1 LHRSILFP
9 VSEPIPELQST
20 VTDDRDRFQ
29 RLSDLFEEAR
39 DLSREDAGRLVAGVS
54 DPWLRGEL
62 AAMLEMDR
70 SGAPTV
76 RTLVDLGQIL
86 DEVEQPIEVPS
97 EIGEYAVLGV
107 IGLGA
112 SGVVLKARQPG
123 TDRIV
128 AIKVLASGGWNPSAL
143 TRFRREIRLL
153 GRLEHPGI
161 ARIYGAGS
169 DTSTIPHRPYFVMEF
184 IDGVSL
190 TAWARGGAE
199 GGRRTAAEVV
209 QVFAEIADAI
219 GHAHAAGVIHRDLK
233 PGNVLIGRD
242 GRPKL
247 LDFGVSGLAD
257 AAGTLAGT
265 IQAAMTLAVRT
276 GQDSVV
282 GTVPYM
288 SPEQFDGA
296 GSVDARS
303 DLYAIGVMLFECLTG
318 RLPYP
323 VERRSLPEAA
333 ALIRE
338 ELPTTLGR
346 VNRAFR
352 GDLETVVSR
361 LLEKDPER
369 RYQSAEELAA
379 DLRLYLS
386 GKPTRTRPVSRLER
400 GRRFTRR
407 YRGLIAATAVA
418 FAVLLGFLGYTLFLW
433 RESEQRGAELARALE
448 TSERLEYRRAIR
460 DAEAALRAGV
470 VLDARRALSSVPG
483 ARRGWEWRSL
493 AARAG
498 AESQVTPLPE
508 MPISLRARG
517 NRVLVGGI
525 HGSVFRIDHG
535 DAEPTLLA
543 KGKASAS
550 EVAIHPDAAVF
561 IASDAAE
568 PTLPVRSMEDGSL
581 LRRLPLPFGGTTAV
595 DWSPDGTRI
604 AVAGSLGVAAVIDAR
619 TGDLVSS
626 VQRPFVEVRRGEG
639 LVRFLPDGEGFV
651 IACRA
656 SSMAVLHASQSAA
669 PIPLDLAGGV
679 VERIG
684 VCTGRNGPVVLVGLY
699 NGEIAMF
706 DARFG
711 EPIRR
716 IRAHDGALRSI
727 EPGPGRFELMS
738 GATDGSIRVW
748 DVDTGE
754 RVGVAVGAE
763 LQVRGLAHDNA
774 RQELLSVGEDGFMR
788 RWSIAKAVRE
798 PVLREH
804 RAWVY
809 SLVYLDGGDG
819 TLVSGAGEAPASDG
833 RVIFWN
839 LAERA
844 VERAAHPLGEG
855 AVNIV
860 WSLSAD
866 PKGGVASASGRGIQF
881 VSRAG
886 EVTEFPLPTA
896 PYCVAVADGGER
908 IAVRR
913 FECGDLEIYDR
924 EGALLQAIGLPF
936 GVMGDMRTRQDGRT
950 LLVGAGA
957 ALLRYRFEDGRAV
970 EDRRVE
976 FDGRITSVSA
986 IEGSEC
992 VAIGFFG
999 GDVALVDLSR
1009 AAGDEL
1015 LWRVL
1020 ASPDDNVRVALSP
1033 DGTRVASVG
1042 KGPLVRILDASDGEQ
1057 VLALGGHGDT
1067 VISIVF
1073 SPDGNTLA
1081 TGSID
1086 GTIRLWR
1093 AAPRGFGF
1101 GE

>member
-1 LHRSILFP
+1 M
-9 VSEPIPELQST
+9 
-20 VTDDRDRFQ
+20 TDDRDRFR

-39 DLSREDAGRLVAGVS
+39 DLSQEDAERFVAGVS

-62 AAMLEMDR
+62 SAMLEMDR
-70 SGAPTV
+70 SGAQTV

-169 DTSTIPHRPYFVMEF
+169 DTSTIPHRPYFVMEY

-190 TAWARGGAE
+190 TAWARDGAD
-199 GGRRTAAEVV
+199 GARRSAAEVV
-209 QVFAEIADAI
+209 QVFAEIVDAI

-257 AAGTLAGT
+257 GAGTLAGSV
-265 IQAAMTLAVRT
+265 QAALTLAVRT
-276 GQDSVV
+276 GNESVV

-288 SPEQFDGA
+288 SPEQFEGA

-303 DLYAIGVMLFECLTG
+303 DLYALGVMLFECLAG

-333 ALIRE
+333 ALIRD

-346 VNRAFR
+346 VDRAFR
-352 GDLETVVSR
+352 GDLETVVAR
-361 LLEKDPER
+361 LLEKDPDR

-400 GRRFTRR
+400 ARRFTRR
-407 YRGLIAATAVA
+407 YRGLIMATAVA
-418 FAVLLGFLGYTLFLW
+418 FAVLLGFLGYTIVLW
-433 RESEQRGAELARALE
+433 RESEKRGAELARALE

-470 VLDARRALSSVPG
+470 VLDARRALSSLPPG
-483 ARRGWEWRSL
+483 RRGWEWRYL

-498 AESQVTPLPE
+498 AESAVTAVPE
-508 MPISLRARG
+508 MPISIKLQG
-517 NRVLVGGI
+517 DLLLVGGI
-525 HGSVFRIDHG
+525 HGSVFRFRQG
-535 DAEPTLLA
+535 ESVPVLLA

-550 EVAIHPDAAVF
+550 ELAVSPDGRAF
-561 IASDAAE
+561 IAADARE
-568 PTLPVRSMEDGSL
+568 PSLPVRSTEDGAL
-581 LRRLPLPFGGTTAV
+581 LRRLPLPFAGATAV
-595 DWSPDGTRI
+595 DWSADGRRI
-604 AVAGSLGVAAVIDAR
+604 AVAGILGVAAVLDAE
-619 TGDLVSS
+619 TGDPTRV
-626 VQRPFVEVRRGEG
+626 VPITDDGTRRGEG
-639 LVRFLPDGEGFV
+639 LVRFLPDGSGV
-651 IACRA
+651 VVACR
-656 SSMAVLHASQSAA
+656 SSSRATLHLDNAAV

-679 VERIG
+679 VERVG
-684 VCTGRNGPVVLVGLY
+684 VCTGRNGPMVLVGLY
-699 NGEIAMF
+699 NGEIAVF
-706 DARFG
+706 DGRFG
-711 EPIRR
+711 EPVRR
-716 IRAHDGALRSI
+716 LRAHEGALRTI
-727 EPGPGRFELMS
+727 EPGPGRFEFTG

-754 RVGVAVGAE
+754 RVGAAVGAE
-763 LQVRGLAHDNA
+763 LQVRGLAHDAA
-774 RQELLSVGEDGFMR
+774 RKELLSVGEDGFIR
-788 RWSIAKAVRE
+788 RWSISRAVRE

-809 SLVYLDGGDG
+809 SLLYLDDGAGGEG
-819 TLVSGAGEAPASDG
+819 TLVSGAGEAPAIDG
-833 RVIFWN
+833 RVVFWN
-839 LAERA
+839 LAGRVLES
-844 VERAAHPLGEG
+844 VAHPIGEG
-855 AVNIV
+855 ALNIV
-860 WSLSAD
+860 WSLSRD
-866 PKGGVASASGRGIQF
+866 PQGGVACASGRGIQLIARDGT
-881 VSRAG
+881 VRG
-886 EVTEFPLPTA
+886 FPLPTA
-896 PYCVAVADGGER
+896 PFRVAVVDGGER
-908 IAVRR
+908 IAVLR
-913 FECGDLEIYDR
+913 FECDELELYDR
-924 EGALLQAIGLPF
+924 KGALIQSVPLPSRAMGWLQVRDGGRGLLL
-936 GVMGDMRTRQDGRT
+936 GCGSALVWYRIDDGK
-950 LLVGAGA
+950 
-957 ALLRYRFEDGRAV
+957 AV
-970 EDRRVE
+970 ETRRIE
-976 FDGRITSVSA
+976 LEGSITCVSA
-986 IEGSEC
+986 NDGAER
-992 VAIGFFG
+992 VAIGFQG
-999 GDVALVDLSR
+999 GDVALVDPSQ
-1009 AAGDEL
+1009 AGDAAV

-1020 ASPDDNVRVALSP
+1020 ASPDDGVRVALSP
-1033 DGTRVASVG
+1033 DGTRVASTG
-1042 KGPLVRILDASDGEQ
+1042 KGPLIRILDASDGEQ

-1067 VISIVF
+1067 IISIVY
-1073 SPDGNTLA
+1073 SPDGDTLA

-1093 AAPRGFGF
+1093 AAPSGSVFPDWD
-1101 GE
+1101 

>member
-1 LHRSILFP
+1 MFP

-39 DLSREDAGRLVAGVS
+39 DLSREDAGRFVAGVS
-54 DPWLRGEL
+54 DPWLRSEL
-62 AAMLEMDR
+62 AAMLELDR

-169 DTSTIPHRPYFVMEF
+169 DTSTIPHRPYFVMEY

-190 TAWARGGAE
+190 TAWARDGAD
-199 GGRRTAAEVV
+199 GSRRSPAEIVHA
-209 QVFAEIADAI
+209 FAEIVDAI

-242 GRPKL
+242 GHPKL

-257 AAGTLAGT
+257 AAGTLAGSV
-265 IQAAMTLAVRT
+265 QAALTLAVRT
-276 GQDSVV
+276 GQESVV

-288 SPEQFDGA
+288 SPEQFEGA

-303 DLYAIGVMLFECLTG
+303 DLYALGVMLFECLAG

-361 LLEKDPER
+361 LLEKDPDR

-400 GRRFTRR
+400 ARRFMRR

-418 FAVLLGFLGYTLFLW
+418 FAVLLGFLGYTLVLW
-433 RESEQRGAELARALE
+433 RESEQRGSELARALE
-448 TSERLEYRRAIR
+448 TSERLEYRRSIR

-470 VLDARRALSSVPG
+470 VLDSRRALSSVPKD
-483 ARRGWEWRSL
+483 RRGWEWRYL

-498 AESQVTPLPE
+498 AESAVTPVPE
-508 MPISLRARG
+508 MPIAIRTHG
-517 NRVLVGGI
+517 DFVLVGGLN
-525 HGSVFRIDHG
+525 GGVFRFESG
-535 DAEPTLLA
+535 RSEAASLA
-543 KGKASAS
+543 KGKASATEIAVS
-550 EVAIHPDAAVF
+550 PDGRAFVVADAG
-561 IASDAAE
+561 E
-568 PTLPVRSMEDGSL
+568 PTLPIRSTIDGAL
-581 LRRLPLPFGGTTAV
+581 LRQLPLPFAGTTSV
-595 DWSPDGTRI
+595 DWSADGARI
-604 AVAGSLGVAAVIDAR
+604 AVAGSLGVAAVIDAA
-619 TGDLVSS
+619 TGEPVRSALRGFAD
-626 VQRPFVEVRRGEG
+626 VRRAEG
-639 LVRFLPDGEGFV
+639 LVRFLPDGNGIV
-651 IACRA
+651 IGCRA
-656 SSMAVLHASQSAA
+656 SPHVVIHHDQSAA

-679 VERIG
+679 VERVG
-684 VCTGRNGPVVLVGLY
+684 VARGRGGARVLVGLY
-699 NGEIAMF
+699 NGEIAVF

-711 EPIRR
+711 EPVRR
-716 IRAHDGALRSI
+716 IRAHDGALRTL
-727 EPGPGRFELMS
+727 EPGPGPFEFTS
-738 GATDGSIRVW
+738 GATDGSIHVW

-754 RVGVAVGAE
+754 RVGAAVGAE
-763 LQVRGLAHDNA
+763 LQVRGVAHDA
-774 RQELLSVGEDGFMR
+774 PRQELLSVGEDGFVR
-788 RWSIAKAVRE
+788 RWSISKAVRE

-809 SLVYLDGGDG
+809 SLLYLDDDERREG
-819 TLVSGAGEAPASDG
+819 TLVSGAGEAPAPDG

-839 LAERA
+839 LAGRS
-844 VERAAHPLGEG
+844 VERAAHPIGEG

-866 PKGGVASASGRGIQF
+866 PKGGVAVASGRGIQF
-881 VSRAG
+881 VSRDGA
-886 EVTEFPLPTA
+886 VTEFPLPTA
-896 PYCVAVADGGER
+896 PYCVAVVDGGER

-913 FECGDLEIYDR
+913 FECADLELYDR
-924 EGALLQAIGLPF
+924 TGALLQTIGLPSA
-936 GVMGDMRTRQDGRT
+936 VMGDMRSRQDGRT
-950 LLVGAGA
+950 LLLSAGA
-957 ALLRYRFEDGRAV
+957 ALLRYRFEDGRLI

-976 FDGRITSVSA
+976 FEGRITSLSP
-986 IEGSEC
+986 IEASDR
-992 VAIGFFG
+992 VAVGFFG
-999 GDVALVDLSR
+999 GDVALVDLGRS
-1009 AAGDEL
+1009 AGDEV
-1015 LWRVL
+1015 LWRTL

-1033 DGTRVASVG
+1033 DGARVASVG
-1042 KGPLVRILDASDGEQ
+1042 KGPLVRILDGSDGEQ

-1073 SPDGNTLA
+1073 SPDGGTLA

-1093 AAPRGFGF
+1093 AASSGFSF